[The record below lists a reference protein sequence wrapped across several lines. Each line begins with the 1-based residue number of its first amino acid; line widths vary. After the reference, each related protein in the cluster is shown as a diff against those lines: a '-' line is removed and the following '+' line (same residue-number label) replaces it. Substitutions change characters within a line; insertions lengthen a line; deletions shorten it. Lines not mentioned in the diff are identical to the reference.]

1 MPSRRIS
8 RIRSATRTI
17 SSRSQICHRAKLLVK
32 QDGTVMHPLDARY
45 SSPMPIQTRQLLL
58 KARKLAISESQ
69 CTGRRVDIMDVILAT
84 TPPKATAQPYRCA
97 AIILT
102 LCPVQKNM
110 CQKILAMQL
119 YWAKRTAMVKTLH
132 ASCVLRCDK
141 AHWDFR
147 RMVYHAT
154 AAESRWKVCL
164 LVSHDTRSRS
174 VIRYVLFKSIYEVPP
189 GALVISLCAWY
200 IFGSP

>member
-69 CTGRRVDIMDVILAT
+69 CTGRKVGIIDVILAT
-84 TPPKATAQPYRCA
+84 TPPK
-97 AIILT
+97 
-102 LCPVQKNM
+102 KNM

-119 YWAKRTAMVKTLH
+119 YWAKRTAIVKTLH

-164 LVSHDTRSRS
+164 LISHDTRSRS